1 MILEEG
7 PWDVVE
13 SVVKEPIQVEGAF
26 DVVDG
31 ADASKSGPFNKDDQ
45 ALVDLA
51 KEGKKKGGLDRDE
64 AVTLVE
70 LGKES
75 KDPRINGD
83 KSRGP
88 EVHKDRKF
96 KDEHI
101 HIGPVDHIPVKIE
114 VSFMNFNYEFE
125 EDPSSGDF
133 NAEKYVTEGEK
144 IKVSIEGN
152 SEIWISA
159 NSKGWLKLAKLCI
172 EMGMRE
178 LNNGYHF
185 HL

>member
-1 MILEEG
+1 
-7 PWDVVE
+7 
-13 SVVKEPIQVEGAF
+13 
-26 DVVDG
+26 
-31 ADASKSGPFNKDDQ
+31 
-45 ALVDLA
+45 
-51 KEGKKKGGLDRDE
+51 
-64 AVTLVE
+64 
-70 LGKES
+70 
-75 KDPRINGD
+75 
-83 KSRGP
+83 
-88 EVHKDRKF
+88 
-96 KDEHI
+96 
-101 HIGPVDHIPVKIE
+101 
-114 VSFMNFNYEFE
+114 MNFNYEFE

-185 HL
+185 HCKSDFELESNESLEISFERDDNL

>member
-1 MILEEG
+1 MAKLGDQASYQNYLNILVNRPSVVDIGRG

-101 HIGPVDHIPVKIE
+101 HIGPVDHIPVK
-114 VSFMNFNYEFE
+114 N
-125 EDPSSGDF
+125 
-133 NAEKYVTEGEK
+133 
-144 IKVSIEGN
+144 
-152 SEIWISA
+152 
-159 NSKGWLKLAKLCI
+159 
-172 EMGMRE
+172 
-178 LNNGYHF
+178 
-185 HL
+185 